1 VLSDRLFQRRR
12 ALGSR
17 GRVNGGIWT
26 ERVLVLLGRR
36 EERGSGL
43 RVCLNCE
50 DEKKGLERALYRLL
64 QKRSLPVA

>member
-1 VLSDRLFQRRR
+1 M
-12 ALGSR
+12 
-17 GRVNGGIWT
+17 
-26 ERVLVLLGRR
+26 LVLLGRR

-43 RVCLNCE
+43 RVCLNRE